1 MPMTK
6 WVVDLNLDGNELQNA
21 VIQNLGTAPANPKAG
36 QIWYDT
42 STNLIYFYDG
52 SAAKAV
58 GYLPIASDTV
68 LGGVKVGS
76 NLSINSTTGVL
87 SVPDASTSTKGAI
100 EIATDQEA
108 STGTDEVRAIN
119 AKQLATKVSKNNDI
133 VAGTSTKITYDAKG
147 LVTGGTSLSE
157 SDIPAL
163 HLSKITDVTA
173 TAAEVNVLDGITAS
187 TTELNYVDGVTS
199 SIQTQLDNKVD
210 KNTAITAGTATKITY
225 DTKGLVTAGGSLL
238 ASDIPDISATY
249 VTNVRIGAANGV
261 AGLGADGKV
270 PSSQL
275 PSYVDDIIELLTLS
289 STAPATCATGDKYY
303 NSTSKLIYTATS
315 TNTWGTTGETPDA
328 GVIYV
333 ALDTNATYRWSGTDM
348 INISNPISAASES
361 TPGIAAIATQSE
373 VNTGTNDTKI
383 VTPLKLATYVSGIA
397 KKFTATNGALTASGG
412 VCTWTI
418 TNTLNT
424 ADVGIHVYE
433 IATGAEVFTDN
444 TVASGTIT
452 VKFNSTTDIA
462 ANTYKAVII
471 G

>member
-1 MPMTK
+1 MAK
-6 WVVDLNLDGNELQNA
+6 KNFLVDVDLNKNELQNA
-21 VIQNLGTAPANPKAG
+21 VLQNLAAAPGSAKSG

-42 STNLIYFYDG
+42 STNLIHFYNG
-52 SAAKAV
+52 TTAQAV
-58 GYLPIASDTV
+58 GYLPIATDTV
-68 LGGVKVGS
+68 LGGIKVGS
-76 NLSINSTTGVL
+76 NISIDSSTGVL
-87 SVPDASTSTKGAI
+87 SVPDASTSTKGVI
-100 EIATDQEA
+100 EIATDTEA
-108 STGTDEVRAIN
+108 VAGTDEVRAIN
-119 AKQLATKVSKNNDI
+119 AKQLNTKVAKNADI
-133 VAGTSTKITYDAKG
+133 V
-147 LVTGGTSLSE
+147 
-157 SDIPAL
+157 
-163 HLSKITDVTA
+163 
-173 TAAEVNVLDGITAS
+173 
-187 TTELNYVDGVTS
+187 
-199 SIQTQLDNKVD
+199 
-210 KNTAITAGTATKITY
+210 AGTATKITY
-225 DTKGLVTAGGSLL
+225 DEKGLVIAGTSLI
-238 ASDIPDISATY
+238 ASDVPDISATY

-289 STAPATCATGDKYY
+289 SSAPATCATGDKYY

-315 TNTWGTTGETPDA
+315 TNTWGTTGETPDV

-361 TPGIAAIATQSE
+361 TPGIAAIATQAE

-412 VCTWTI
+412 VCIWTI

-433 IATGAEVFTDN
+433 ISTGAEVFTDN
-444 TVASGTIT
+444 TVASGTVTI
-452 VKFNSTTDIA
+452 KFNSITDIA
-462 ANTYKAVII
+462 ASTYKAVII